1 VSTAAAGQRS
11 KGGRWSRHTGS
22 RSRSSSSRPVG
33 TGHSLLWSA
42 LELGRQLDRQM
53 QLPHKTVVSLVGCLG
68 GVVLLAA
75 VT

>member
-1 VSTAAAGQRS
+1 
-11 KGGRWSRHTGS
+11 
-22 RSRSSSSRPVG
+22 
-33 TGHSLLWSA
+33 
-42 LELGRQLDRQM
+42 LDRQM